1 MRRINQGA
9 ASRGRQ
15 ADKQAMARTSGGEP
29 RYAQVAAD
37 LRAAIQAGDFGEGAQ
52 LPTESTLCERYGIS
66 RFTVR
71 EALRRL
77 QAEGLIRRRRGS
89 GTIVASPEQVLR
101 QPLSDVAELLQYAAD
116 SQFHFD
122 DCGAVTLSGPKAEEL
137 GVPGGSQWHHL
148 TGVRRLS
155 PTGPAIAVTEVYINP
170 ALAAHVPA
178 LKPGAKTLFEQLA
191 AAAGFRVVQVVQNIS
206 AMAAG
211 NHEAAS
217 LGIARRAPVLRIVRV
232 YRDETGRIVEISVSS
247 HPGERFTYSMHI
259 DQ

>member
-1 MRRINQGA
+1 
-9 ASRGRQ
+9 
-15 ADKQAMARTSGGEP
+15 MARAGGGEP

-37 LRAAIQAGDFGEGAQ
+37 LRGAIQAGEFGEGAQ
-52 LPTESTLCERYGIS
+52 LPTENALCERYGIS

-89 GTIVASPEQVLR
+89 GTIVASPDQVLR

-116 SQFHFD
+116 SEFRFED
-122 DCGAVTLSGPKAEEL
+122 RGSITLSGPRAEEL
-137 GVPGGSQWHHL
+137 GVAGGSQWLHL
-148 TGVRRLS
+148 TGLRRMS
-155 PTGPAIAVTEVYINP
+155 PGGPAVAVTEVYINP
-170 ALAAHVPA
+170 ALAPHVPG
-178 LKPGAKTLFEQLA
+178 LKSGPETLFQQLA
-191 AAAGFRVVQVVQNIS
+191 RAGGFKVRQVVQNIS

-211 NHEAAS
+211 NAEAAA

-232 YRDETGRIVEISVSS
+232 YSDENGRIVEISVSS
-247 HPGERFTYSMHI
+247 HPGDRFTYSMHI